1 MPKGISGLLCD
12 LGIKK
17 HSGAQVPHRKNTKDL
32 ETVDMPLP
40 KQVTIVM
47 QQHIGTPC
55 TPTVKVS
62 DEVYV
67 GTVIGESSS
76 PVAAPIHSSVSGKV
90 SKIDSILMPNG
101 VKVQSVIID
110 SDGLQT
116 IDPSIKPPK
125 VASREEFVNAVKAS
139 GLVGLGGAGFP
150 TYIKLNPSENTLKEM
165 DTLII
170 NGAECEPY
178 ITSDLREII
187 EDSWDILSGV
197 YAVSDLLGVKQAIIG
212 IEDNKP
218 EAIEI
223 LKNIAAKDDEHG
235 DTVTVKVLPSRYP
248 QGAEKVLIEQCTGR
262 RVPPGKLPSDV
273 GVVVMNIT
281 SIAFLARYL
290 KTGMPLISKRLTVD
304 GSAILEPKN
313 VNVLIGTPIKEVVD
327 FCGGYKET
335 PKKIITGGPMM
346 GVAMYSDEFP
356 ILKQNNAILAFNE
369 EEAKLME
376 PTECIRCGRCVN
388 ACPMN
393 LMPAILEKYT
403 EIGNVEG
410 LKKLNLMT
418 CMECG
423 CCAFVCPANRPLV
436 QSFRI
441 GKGILRNAGK

>member
-67 GTVIGESSS
+67 GTVIGESIS

-235 DTVTVKVLPSRYP
+235 DIVTVKVLPSRYP